1 MRVTIGIND
10 RVVCATPLGIPLDVQ
25 LEHLDRFAKE
35 VMPAFRPAKIAAAAE
50 CSALAGRKWRSI
62 AALLPP
68 SM

>member
-50 CSALAGRKWRSI
+50 
-62 AALLPP
+62 
-68 SM
+68 